1 MLFINRK
8 DFIMKKRI
16 IGTIITISAFAVGYS
31 INNIAI
37 SKASPEYRVA
47 VVDIQRI
54 VANSSEINAL
64 KIEQEKQLESLQNT
78 INKARNEI
86 SKEKDSKKVMQL
98 EEKYRNEINEQKIAL
113 DTAYNSKLTA
123 IDNKIK
129 TAVVEKARSMNY
141 NIVLPKNTV
150 LFGGDDI
157 TEQVSKIMK

>member
-1 MLFINRK
+1 MRK
-8 DFIMKKRI
+8 KFL
-16 IGTIITISAFAVGYS
+16 GTLVIVTVFALGYS

-37 SKASPEYRVA
+37 SNTNSEYRVA

-54 VANSSEINAL
+54 VSNSSEITTL
-64 KIEQEKQLESLQNT
+64 KAEQEKQLQNLENT
-78 INKARNEI
+78 INKAKEEI
-86 SKEKDSKKVMQL
+86 SKEKNPDKIAQL
-98 EEKYRNEINEQKIAL
+98 EEKYRSEINKQKLAI
-113 DTAYNSKLTA
+113 DTSYNSKLSA

-157 TEQVSKIMK
+157 TEQVSSIIN

>member
-1 MLFINRK
+1 
-8 DFIMKKRI
+8 MKKKV
-16 IGTIITISAFAVGYS
+16 IGTLIVISAFAIGYS

-37 SKASPEYRVA
+37 SKASPDYRVA
-47 VVDIQRI
+47 VVDIQKI

-64 KIEQEKQLESLQNT
+64 KAEQEKQLQNMQTT
-78 INKARNEI
+78 IDKARADI
-86 SKEKDSKKVMQL
+86 AKEKDPAKIASL
-98 EEKYRNEINEQKIAL
+98 EEKYRKEINEQKLAL
-113 DTAYNSKLTA
+113 DTSYNNKLTA

-157 TEQVSKIMK
+157 TEQVSSIIK